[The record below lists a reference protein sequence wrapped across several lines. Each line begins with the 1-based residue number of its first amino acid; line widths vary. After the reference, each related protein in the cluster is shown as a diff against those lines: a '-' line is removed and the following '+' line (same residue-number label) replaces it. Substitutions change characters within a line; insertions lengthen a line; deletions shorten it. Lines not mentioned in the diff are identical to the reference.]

1 MAAWLL
7 TSISN
12 GNQLPAPCDF
22 PPRPETPPTTLAAVP
37 GDKPA
42 PFRRQMSRPYLS
54 LAPQRYLVRLRAAR
68 YRVALAGDGALF
80 RSRRA
85 SPASSRSP
93 VPLPGSIRVSGRIW
107 CTRVHQTLPEARIHP
122 ANVVAVA
129 WGTQGLSGR
138 RAGVIRAERSAA
150 PHPDGTAEIGTNGHH
165 GSHGTPDPDGYG
177 TLVEGASAAPHLLV
191 GSAKREGAGVDCC
204 GPEAARNALGSRC
217 A

>member
-150 PHPDGTAEIGTNGHH
+150 PDPDGTARRSGLMGIMGLTGQQTLTGTALWSKEPAQRRTYWLDQPNARGLAWIAA
-165 GSHGTPDPDGYG
+165 GQRPPATP
-177 TLVEGASAAPHLLV
+177 
-191 GSAKREGAGVDCC
+191 
-204 GPEAARNALGSRC
+204 
-217 A
+217 